1 MKTKRMIIG
10 ITKDK
15 EYRKQQLK
23 QLKLFLQTH
32 ERELYDTVYK
42 DLHKHPLETMSG
54 EIAPIL
60 SDIDFMLK
68 VILSNM
74 HKYIMNLIEYPSHI
88 RTLINYVNPLA

>member
-1 MKTKRMIIG
+1 MTIG

-32 ERELYDTVYK
+32 ENELYDTVYK

-60 SDIDFMLK
+60 GDIDFMLK
-68 VILSNM
+68 VILSKM
-74 HKYIMNLIEYPSHI
+74 HTHIMNLIKCL
-88 RTLINYVNPLA
+88 TLEP